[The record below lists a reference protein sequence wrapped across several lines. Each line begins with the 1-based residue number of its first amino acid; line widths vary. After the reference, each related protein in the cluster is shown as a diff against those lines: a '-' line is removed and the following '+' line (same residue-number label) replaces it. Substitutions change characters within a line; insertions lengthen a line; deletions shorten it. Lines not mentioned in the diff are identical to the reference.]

1 MDVYSRNWT
10 LEIAKFEKKI
20 EEKPEKTTLEEK
32 YIDGDRK
39 GERGRERERERGA
52 DVYNDK
58 DVLVNSQRLSAKT
71 TTTDVSFLLFNSV
84 RID

>member
-1 MDVYSRNWT
+1 LDARNSQIRGKNRGKT
-10 LEIAKFEKKI
+10 RENDLRREIH
-20 EEKPEKTTLEEK
+20 KTE
-32 YIDGDRK
+32 IGM
-39 GERGRERERERGA
+39 ERGGERERERGA

-71 TTTDVSFLLFNSV
+71 TTADVSFLLFNSV

>member
-1 MDVYSRNWT
+1 M
-10 LEIAKFEKKI
+10 
-20 EEKPEKTTLEEK
+20 
-32 YIDGDRK
+32 
-39 GERGRERERERGA
+39 ERGGERERERGA

-71 TTTDVSFLLFNSV
+71 TTADVSFLLFNSV